1 MRIALAIMI
10 ILAGYIGSVLGDLAH
25 SPDEPDGSGVT
36 QDWYRKYLEGLELE
50 RLAQAQGESGNTTT
64 C

>member
-1 MRIALAIMI
+1 MRIPIAIMI
-10 ILAGYIGSVLGDLAH
+10 ILVGYIVSDLSDLAP
-25 SPDEPDGSGVT
+25 SPDVPDGSGVT

-50 RLAQAQGESGNTTT
+50 RLAEAQGESGNTTT

>member
-1 MRIALAIMI
+1 MRISIVIMI
-10 ILAGYIGSVLGDLAH
+10 ILVGYIVSDLSDLAP
-25 SPDEPDGSGVT
+25 SPDVPDGSGVT

-50 RLAQAQGESGNTTT
+50 RLAEAQGESGNTTT

>member
-1 MRIALAIMI
+1 MRIPIAIMI
-10 ILAGYIGSVLGDLAH
+10 ILVGYIVSDLSDLAP
-25 SPDEPDGSGVT
+25 SPDVPGGSGVT

-50 RLAQAQGESGNTTT
+50 RLAAAQGESGNTTT

>member
-1 MRIALAIMI
+1 MRIVLFIII
-10 ILAGYIGSVLGDLAH
+10 ILAGYIGGVLGDLSH

-50 RLAQAQGESGNTTT
+50 RLAQAQGKSGNTTT
-64 C
+64 R

>member
-1 MRIALAIMI
+1 MRIPIVIMI
-10 ILAGYIGSVLGDLAH
+10 ILVGYIVSDLAP
-25 SPDEPDGSGVT
+25 SPDVPDGSGVT